1 MSSFYGNLGGM
12 GNSSSSEEIDRKVQE
27 AKNHIIFSKIEPTIQ
42 KTGDVWV
49 IIVSD
54 DENNG

>member
-1 MSSFYGNLGGM
+1 MSSFYGNLGGT
-12 GNSSSSEEIDRKVQE
+12 GNSSSEEVNRKIQE
-27 AKNHIIFSKIEPTIQ
+27 TKNHIIFSKTQPTVQ
-42 KTGDVWV
+42 KTGDIWV

>member
-1 MSSFYGNLGGM
+1 MSSFYGNLGVTGD
-12 GNSSSSEEIDRKVQE
+12 SSSEEVNRKIQE
-27 AKNHIIFSKIEPTIQ
+27 TKNHIIFSKTQPTVQ
-42 KTGDVWV
+42 KTGDIWV

>member
-1 MSSFYGNLGGM
+1 MSSFYGNLGGL
-12 GNSSSSEEIDRKVQE
+12 SLEETDRKVQE
-27 AKNHIIFSKIEPTIQ
+27 AKNHIIFSKTEPTIQ
-42 KTGDVWV
+42 KTGDIWV